1 MSLSVTLVIALVLVA
16 ILGLGVFLLLMGG
29 VPLPGS
35 RGLRQRSEVTSNLR
49 TLVNAQ
55 RQAVQHNPGSA
66 KAATLALAA
75 AAEGDLGRKKISSA
89 QMTLDKRLRYAKLP
103 FSPIQFRALQVMLA
117 ILFFIPAYRW
127 LKVPSWAVALVI
139 PPAML
144 SSFVDRRIKK
154 QFNRFDQDYPV
165 LLMQYVSLLKTGM
178 NAIQGL
184 EAAGKGLEPES
195 LCRAEIE
202 LMIERLRL
210 GLTEEQ
216 AIGAFGEDVAHPELE
231 LFVQSLI
238 LSRRVGGTLSLTIE
252 RLARQVRKRSE
263 FRKKAVAAVGME
275 RGSLYAIAVIMAL
288 LMVYLCFTS
297 PELVFP
303 AFSHPLG
310 QNMIQGGF
318 ALIIFGFYWSNK
330 VTNIK
335 V

>member
-29 VPLPGS
+29 VPLPGGS
-35 RGLRQRSEVTSNLR
+35 KIRQRSDVTSNLR
-49 TLVNAQ
+49 TLVQAQ
-55 RQAVQHNPGSA
+55 RAAQKANPNARSQAD
-66 KAATLALAA
+66 LALAA
-75 AAEGDLGRKKISSA
+75 AAEGELGKKKVSSSR
-89 QMTLDKRLRYAKLP
+89 MTLEKRLRYAKWP
-103 FSPIQFRALQVMLA
+103 FSPVQFRALQLA
-117 ILFFIPAYRW
+117 VALFCFIPAYQW
-127 LKVPSWAVALVI
+127 LKVPSWFVALLI
-139 PPAML
+139 PPAMV
-144 SSFVDRRIKK
+144 SAMVDRRIQK
-154 QFNRFDQDYPV
+154 QFDRFDRDYPV
-165 LLMQYVSLLKTGM
+165 LLLQYVSLLKTGM

-195 LCRAEIE
+195 AVRAEIE
-202 LMIERLRL
+202 LLIERLRL

-238 LSRRVGGTLSLTIE
+238 LSRRVGGTLSTTLE
-252 RLARQVRKRSE
+252 RLAKQVRKRSE

-275 RGSLYAIAVIMAL
+275 RGSLYAIAVIMGL

-297 PELVFP
+297 PDLVFP

-310 QNMIQGGF
+310 QNMMQGGM
-318 ALIIFGFYWSNK
+318 ALIIFGFYWSAK